1 MRHPSTMRPVVAG
14 MIKRPPWTLPVIV
27 FAQFAGTSIW
37 FSGNAVLA
45 ELMQRWASASPMA
58 GWITSAVQLGFIA
71 GTLVFAIFAVSDRFS
86 PRWVFLVCAAAGALS
101 NLLTGLA
108 GNSLAC
114 LLTLRF
120 VTGFFL
126 AGIYPVGM
134 KIAAGWYQKGLGNAL
149 GFLIGALVL
158 GTAFPHLLKGGLS
171 MVPWQAVIVLSS
183 AVCLLG
189 GLLMFLLI
197 PDGPYQAVG
206 ARFNPMAVISLF
218 RHRYLRAAALGY
230 FGHMWELYTLW
241 AFAPAFLRAY
251 LSSAPSLSLNVSVWS
266 FLIIG
271 MGSVGCSVGGLF
283 SAHVGSARVA
293 FIQLGTSGLCCLF
306 SPLFFDAPPALFLAF
321 MLLWGMAVVGDSP
334 QFSTIVA
341 RSAPRELVGSALTL
355 VNCIGFSITVVSLSL
370 MQRIASRV
378 PPPYLL
384 VILAFGPVVGLVCMK
399 SLVGKDRATPPSED
413 QN

>member
-1 MRHPSTMRPVVAG
+1 MRPPNPVWPVVTAK
-14 MIKRPPWTLPVIV
+14 IKRPPWTLPVIV

-45 ELMQRWASASPMA
+45 ELMQRWSSPSSMA

-86 PRWVFLVCAAAGALS
+86 PRWVFLLCAVAGSLS
-101 NLLTGLA
+101 NLLTGPA
-108 GNSLAC
+108 GNSLAG
-114 LLTLRF
+114 LLVLRCI
-120 VTGFFL
+120 TGFFL

-171 MVPWQAVIVLSS
+171 SVPWQAVIVLSS
-183 AVCLLG
+183 GVCLLG

-197 PDGPYQAVG
+197 PDGPYLVAG
-206 ARFNPMAVISLF
+206 ARFNPRAVVAMF
-218 RHRYLRAAALGY
+218 GHRELRAAALGY

-241 AFAPAFLRAY
+241 AFVPVFLAAY
-251 LSSAPSLSLNVSVWS
+251 LSSVSGLSRNVSFWS

-271 MGSVGCSVGGLF
+271 IGSVGCSVGGLV
-283 SAHVGSARVA
+283 SARVGSARVA
-293 FIQLGTSGLCCLF
+293 FIQLAVSGICCLF
-306 SPLFFDAPPALFLAF
+306 SPLFFAAPPSLFLVF
-321 MLLWGMAVVGDSP
+321 MLLWGTAVVGDSP

-341 RSAPRELVGSALTL
+341 RTAPPELVGSALTL

-370 MQRIASRV
+370 MQWIAAMV
-378 PPPYLL
+378 PPQYLL
-384 VILAFGPVVGLVCMK
+384 ILLAAGPATGLVCMK
-399 SLVGKDRATPPSED
+399 QLVGGNRVTRLPSA
-413 QN
+413 QT